1 MARPPSSASRV
12 FLLSP
17 ARLDGVRAR
26 MIFEPRVPGK
36 LAAALRTREGAPIGE
51 VFKLLS
57 GLYFRGKL
65 TYASKFARPPAG
77 VPWVGSGVLV
87 ITANRGLVPAET
99 RVTLEHLEAFA
110 QTDIHEAERAF
121 RAPLLRDAKLLAD
134 ALRDTDEIVLLG
146 SVAKAKYTA
155 PLLEAFGE
163 RLLFPSDFV
172 GRGDMSR
179 GGLLL
184 RATDAATELTYLR
197 VQGAAVH
204 GARPPRLAPRR
215 QRLAASSE
223 SEARKPKAE
232 S

>member
-1 MARPPSSASRV
+1 MARPQSSSSRL

-17 ARLDGVRAR
+17 ARLDGARAQ
-26 MIFEPRVPGK
+26 MIFSRRASGAV
-36 LAAALRTREGAPIGE
+36 AAALRTREGAPIGE

-65 TYASKFARPPAG
+65 GYATRFARPPAG
-77 VPWVGSGVLV
+77 VPWVGSGALV
-87 ITANRGLVPAET
+87 ITANRGLVPVET

-121 RAPLLRDAKLLAD
+121 RVPLLRDAKLLAD
-134 ALRDTDEIVLLG
+134 ALRETDEVVLLG

-163 RLLFPSDFV
+163 RLLFPSEFV

-184 RATDAATELTYLR
+184 RATDAATELTYVR
-197 VQGAAVH
+197 VAGATLH
-204 GARPPRLAPRR
+204 GARPPKLAPRER
-215 QRLAASSE
+215 GN
-223 SEARKPKAE
+223 
-232 S
+232 